1 MGKKSNKKLMAGLV
15 VLIVLVIIGITYSDF
30 LENFKEG
37 MKFLGISFVV
47 SAGLVLFLFTIKYIV
62 KVMDKFLGKG
72 STFNKRAII
81 VFSILILMSLTCGG
95 FFYNLKLGMLFLVIA
110 ILFSSLILIS
120 IISIK
125 ARVNIFKVRARL
137 QNLGKKEAVRIFGM
151 VFACILV
158 GISLSGTWAYFTN
171 GKEISLDIVPLKVNY
186 YGKYGSSSG
195 NPSEGTT
202 TDTNEYNH
210 NVVNSLYEAQ
220 PGDVVIHFLNEYNG
234 VKNSP
239 FQSPYIYVWYEDSS
253 GNKIEP
259 AGPWSID
266 YDEKDE
272 TKTGNQ
278 GTKMVREDNGYC
290 WYSYIIRS
298 PKSKDNTVS
307 CIIKCPTYA
316 SPKFKI
322 GKLGDESYVNNFIYG
337 NKDNIAN
344 VDKTED
350 ITNLTYSEDKI
361 THYYITFDNIKSRQG
376 IFDDYNGAYYKDATA
391 IYGIEKSNSNSSYDK
406 IFKKSN

>member
-1 MGKKSNKKLMAGLV
+1 MNKKSSKKLIAGLIA
-15 VLIVLVIIGITYSDF
+15 LITLVIIGVTCSSF
-30 LENFKEG
+30 LDNFKEG
-37 MKFLGISFVV
+37 IKFLGASFAI
-47 SAGLVLFLFTIKYIV
+47 SAGVVLFLFTIKYII
-62 KVMDKFLGKG
+62 KVMDKFLGEG
-72 STFNKRAII
+72 STFNKGAIV
-81 VFSILILMSLTCGG
+81 VFSILILISLTCGG
-95 FFYNLKLGMLFLVIA
+95 FLYNLKLGMLFLVVA

-120 IISIK
+120 IVSIK

-195 NPSEGTT
+195 KPSEGTT
-202 TDTNEYNH
+202 IDTNEYNH

-220 PGDVVIHFLNEYNG
+220 PGDVVIHFLNEYDG

-259 AGPWSID
+259 AGPWSVD

-278 GTKMVREDNGYC
+278 GAKMVREDNGYC

-298 PKSKDNTVS
+298 PKSKNDAVS
-307 CIIKCPTYA
+307 CVIKCPTYA

-322 GKLGDESYVNNFIYG
+322 EKLEDESYVNNFIYG
-337 NKDNIAN
+337 NKDNIQN
-344 VDKTED
+344 VDKTEE
-350 ITNLTYSEDKI
+350 ITDLTYSKDKI
-361 THYYITFDNIKSRQG
+361 THYYITCKNIKSKQG
-376 IFDDYNGAYYKDATA
+376 IYDDNEEYHEDATA
-391 IYGIEKSNSNSSYDK
+391 IYGIEKSNRNSSYDE